1 MRLYSHRDRAFHLG
15 PLALEALARVPSC
28 EADHTAALPSDQR
41 AVGPA
46 AVAHVLGEYFDL
58 FRGHLTGPV
67 AAGRAPIPD
76 DPALRAANLKA
87 SAYFLDAS
95 IVGGCRMEAG
105 DWLAEPIPGHTHAL
119 VILVEFGREPHV
131 GDPGE
136 AWIAGSNSAR
146 TDLRA
151 TELAVVLSGY
161 LRRMGFSATGHAA
174 GASSVHLV
182 RLAQRAGVARTE
194 AGRLAAPYL
203 NRGFRLSV
211 VTTELTFEPD
221 CPLDPEGALT
231 PGDPEVVMG
240 RHGTRPAWWDAEL
253 EQRHCDMLEAGLL

>member
-58 FRGHLTGPV
+58 FRRHLTGPV

-151 TELAVVLSGY
+151 TELRWFCRAISGGWVSPPPGMRQARRPCIWYGLRSVQGLRVPRQGGSRRPTSIAVSGCLSSP
-161 LRRMGFSATGHAA
+161 LNWRSNRI
-174 GASSVHLV
+174 V
-182 RLAQRAGVARTE
+182 RSIRKGRSRQAIQR
-194 AGRLAAPYL
+194 
-203 NRGFRLSV
+203 
-211 VTTELTFEPD
+211 
-221 CPLDPEGALT
+221 
-231 PGDPEVVMG
+231 
-240 RHGTRPAWWDAEL
+240 W
-253 EQRHCDMLEAGLL
+253 